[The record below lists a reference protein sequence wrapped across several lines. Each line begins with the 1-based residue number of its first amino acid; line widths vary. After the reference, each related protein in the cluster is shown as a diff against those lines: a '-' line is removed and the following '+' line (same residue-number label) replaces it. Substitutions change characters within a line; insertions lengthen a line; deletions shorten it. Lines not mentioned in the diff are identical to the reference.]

1 MASTLVASAESFL
14 LYAPAIARNVLSVPS
29 MTATTSTPPPS
40 QETAPSTRIP
50 GGELLSLGVDG
61 VAEVLGGLGRAKMVW
76 GAIADGVD
84 PFSSEGLAGFLT
96 DKTSGILHDSV
107 EGLPWQV
114 RAAFRCPVAR
124 GSSFLVKWRYP
135 YTTAVYSYCCTT
147 AAVLLLL

>member
-14 LYAPAIARNVLSVPS
+14 LYAPTIARNALSVPS

-40 QETAPSTRIP
+40 QETAQSTRIP
-50 GGELLSLGVDG
+50 GGELLSLGVEG

-84 PFSSEGLAGFLT
+84 PFSSEGLAEFLT

-114 RAAFRCPVAR
+114 RAAFRERSVAR
-124 GSSFLVKWRYP
+124 GSSFVKWRYP
-135 YTTAVYSYCCTT
+135 YTTYCLRTRT
-147 AAVLLLL
+147 AVLLLL